1 VALVGRDAGAD
12 ALRALRIGDRAVP
25 RWELRAAGS
34 PPLRTAVGALPLVR
48 NGAPWAGLQ
57 DTERA
62 PRTAVGLSADGRTL
76 ALIAVDGR
84 AQTSLGV
91 TLAQLG
97 RLVVELGYPQAL
109 ALDGG
114 GSTQMV
120 RRPVGGALAVVN
132 APSDRPLRPV
142 RDGVGVVPAG

>member
-1 VALVGRDAGAD
+1 
-12 ALRALRIGDRAVP
+12 
-25 RWELRAAGS
+25 
-34 PPLRTAVGALPLVR
+34 VR
-48 NGAPWAGLQ
+48 GGAPWAGLQ

-84 AQTSLGV
+84 AQASVGT

-97 RLVVELGYPQAL
+97 RLVVELGYPQAV

-132 APSDRPLRPV
+132 TPSDRPLRAV
-142 RDGVGVVPAG
+142 RDAVGVVAAH

>member
-1 VALVGRDAGAD
+1 
-12 ALRALRIGDRAVP
+12 
-25 RWELRAAGS
+25 
-34 PPLRTAVGALPLVR
+34 
-48 NGAPWAGLQ
+48 
-57 DTERA
+57 
-62 PRTAVGLSADGRTL
+62 VGLSADGRTL

-84 AQTSLGV
+84 QQASVGA

-97 RLVVELGYPQAL
+97 RLVVELGYPQAV

-120 RRPVGGALAVVN
+120 RKPAGGALAVVN
-132 APSDRPLRPV
+132 TPSDRPLRAV